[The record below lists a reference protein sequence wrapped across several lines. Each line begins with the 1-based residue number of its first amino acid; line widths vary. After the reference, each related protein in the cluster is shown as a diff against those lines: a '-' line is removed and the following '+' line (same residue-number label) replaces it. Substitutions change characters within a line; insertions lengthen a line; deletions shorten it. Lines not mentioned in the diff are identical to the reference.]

1 MRNRGTH
8 SPARRRRS
16 QNKPATVRSILVQ
29 SLQIMGLCAAYFL
42 VVTTLGYATITHD
55 LDASTRQHQGSTFAG
70 VRSTADHRDRGDE
83 TPCATR
89 TASGG

>member
-1 MRNRGTH
+1 M
-8 SPARRRRS
+8 
-16 QNKPATVRSILVQ
+16 Q

-55 LDASTRQHQGSTFAG
+55 LNAPTQQRQGSKFG
-70 VRSTADHRDRGDE
+70 EVRSTADHRDRSDG
-83 TPCATR
+83 TGRATR